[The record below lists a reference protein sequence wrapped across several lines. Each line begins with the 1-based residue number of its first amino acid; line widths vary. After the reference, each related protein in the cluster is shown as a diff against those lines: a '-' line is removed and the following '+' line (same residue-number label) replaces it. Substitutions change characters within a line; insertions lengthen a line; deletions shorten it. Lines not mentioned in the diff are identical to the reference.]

1 MKTAKIIWVSLAT
14 RVIVDTNDS
23 EEIVIEKAI
32 EQAKD
37 KFIDKIKNELYE
49 NIDEIFDDTDCPYD
63 QEIDN

>member
-37 KFIDKIKNELYE
+37 KFIDKINNELYE
-49 NIDEIFDDTDCPYD
+49 NIDEIFDDTDCPYN

>member
-32 EQAKD
+32 EQSKD
-37 KFIDKIKNELYE
+37 KFIDKINNELYE
-49 NIDEIFDDTDCPYD
+49 SIDEIFDDIDCPYD

>member
-37 KFIDKIKNELYE
+37 KFIDKINNELYE

>member
-32 EQAKD
+32 EQSKD
-37 KFIDKIKNELYE
+37 KFIDKINNELYE
-49 NIDEIFDDTDCPYD
+49 SIDEIFDDTDCPYD

>member
-37 KFIDKIKNELYE
+37 KFIDKINNELYE
-49 NIDEIFDDTDCPYD
+49 SIDEIFDDTDCPYD